1 MSSAVT
7 VVSMSD
13 SGDMDAPKYKSPRP
27 DATPPASIK
36 PDADVAALWDFDRS
50 AESRDAQGGTSI
62 RAQKEQVAA
71 LSAWLERTRDD
82 GPSQDAVALVTE
94 P

>member
-27 DATPPASIK
+27 DDPA
-36 PDADVAALWDFDRS
+36 AR
-50 AESRDAQGGTSI
+50 AQGSP
-62 RAQKEQVAA
+62 KAA
-71 LSAWLERTRDD
+71 RRK
-82 GPSQDAVALVTE
+82 GVK
-94 P
+94 